1 MRSRGTGPHTTVQ
14 VLPEST
20 LREVIGLLV
29 RLIESAGALII
40 FLGAIWAFVQF
51 LRSGGAAGANE

>member
-1 MRSRGTGPHTTVQ
+1 VQ